1 MNGMLDRLR
10 ARHETE
16 LRVTRRVV
24 RQEMADMA
32 VLPSIGPLGLDRCKR
47 FMTELNQVAQEVGEL
62 VDGDTKDGMFAI
74 ARFEACLQEAE
85 GPYYAS
91 RSERYGWED

>member
-1 MNGMLDRLR
+1 MSGMLDRLR

-32 VLPSIGPLGLDRCKR
+32 VLGPLGL
-47 FMTELNQVAQEVGEL
+47 
-62 VDGDTKDGMFAI
+62 
-74 ARFEACLQEAE
+74 ART
-85 GPYYAS
+85 GAS
-91 RSERYGWED
+91 DL